1 MKRVDYR
8 KMKPDP
14 LKRMHTCGG
23 ILGWNLI
30 GRVTKN
36 DIEKFVD
43 AYIYLNKRG
52 LVSMR
57 AFGCYKEDYDIVRLA
72 DICNYLHM
80 TRACFLDILM
90 SISWSRIAFRKEY
103 GGTPRVSNIV
113 FSIDPSGHMLYQD
126 KMNDEHLTMGYH
138 FTIVKK

>member
-14 LKRMHTCGG
+14 MKRMHTCGG

-52 LVSMR
+52 IVSKR
-57 AFGCYKEDYDIVRLA
+57 AFGC
-72 DICNYLHM
+72 
-80 TRACFLDILM
+80 
-90 SISWSRIAFRKEY
+90 
-103 GGTPRVSNIV
+103 
-113 FSIDPSGHMLYQD
+113 
-126 KMNDEHLTMGYH
+126 
-138 FTIVKK
+138 